1 MTKPPVF
8 PFRPSRRKALQL
20 GLAAGFSTLA
30 LPSRGTATEN
40 LREPPLLASRVADKS
55 LPPMA
60 ERLPATPRRL
70 DLAALGRVPGEY
82 GGDLKL
88 LMSDQRDLRMMTIY
102 GYARLV
108 VFNDKLEIVPDI
120 LESVES
126 EGSRVYTLVLRAG
139 HRWSDGHPFTSE
151 DFRYWWEDVANNK
164 RLSPG
169 GPPAALTPGGMKP
182 TFEVLDERRVRFTWP
197 SPNPAFLPNL
207 AGAQPTFIFMPAHY
221 LKKIHERY
229 APKDALA
236 AEVRRLKVKDWGAL
250 HERRSRQYR
259 PENPDLPT
267 LDPWR
272 NTTPIPSERFVFERN
287 AYFHRVDE
295 RGRQLPYIDRV
306 IMNTATASLIPA
318 KVGAGDS
325 DLQARYIQFDNY
337 TFLKQAEKRQGFQV
351 RLWERADG
359 AKIALFP
366 NLNAADPVWRQLNRD
381 ARYRRAL
388 SIAINRADINNV
400 IFYGLAR
407 EAGNSMLEG
416 SPLYDAAKAKAWT
429 QYDKAM
435 ANRLLDEAGLTSRD
449 WDRVRLLP
457 DGRRAELTIEAS
469 GESTEETDA
478 LELIKEHLREVGIRV
493 FSRASQREIFRRR
506 ILTGD
511 TVMAVWSG
519 LDNAIASP
527 DMEPDALAP
536 SNSTQY
542 QWPRFGQHV
551 ETAGSAG
558 DSIDIPEVKEL
569 VERLEA
575 WRRSATTAERT
586 AIWQRMLAIH
596 ADQVFTIGLVNRTH
610 QPVVV
615 SNRVR
620 NVPAKG
626 WFSFEP
632 GAFFGIHLM
641 DAFWLADQKGS

>member
-1 MTKPPVF
+1 MSNPPV
-8 PFRPSRRKALQL
+8 PKRRLTRRDALHL
-20 GLAAGFSTLA
+20 GLAAGVATLA
-30 LPSRGTATEN
+30 LPSRGLASETQ
-40 LREPPLLASRVADKS
+40 REPPLLAARVAEKK

-70 DLAALGRVPGEY
+70 NLAALARTPGEY
-82 GGDLKL
+82 GGDLRL
-88 LMSDQRDLRMMTIY
+88 LMADQRDLRMMTIY
-102 GYARLV
+102 SYARLV
-108 VFNDKLEIVPDI
+108 VFNDRLELEPDI
-120 LESVES
+120 LERVEA
-126 EGSRVYTLVLRAG
+126 EDSRIFTLVIREG
-139 HRWSDGHPFTSE
+139 HRWSDGQPFTSE

-169 GPPAALTPGGMKP
+169 GPPAALTPGGAMP
-182 TFEVLDERRVRFTWP
+182 VFEVLDARRVRYTWP
-197 SPNPAFLPNL
+197 TPNPAFLPNL
-207 AGAQPTFIFMPAHY
+207 AGAQPLFICMPAHY
-221 LKKIHERY
+221 LKRFHERY
-229 APKDALA
+229 TDKAALA
-236 AEVRRLKVKDWGAL
+236 AAVKARKVKDWGAL
-250 HERRSRQYR
+250 HERLSRQYR

-287 AYFHRVDE
+287 PYFHRIDE

-366 NLNAADPVWRQLNRD
+366 NLNAADPVWRALNRD
-381 ARYRRAL
+381 VRYRRAL
-388 SIAINRADINNV
+388 SVAINRADINNV
-400 IFYGLAR
+400 IFYGLAK
-407 EAGNSMLEG
+407 ESGNSMLEG
-416 SPLYDAAKAKAWT
+416 SPLFDAAQAKAWT
-429 QYDKAM
+429 LYNKAQ
-435 ANRLLDEAGLTSRD
+435 ANRLLDEAGLAKRD
-449 WDRVRLLP
+449 WDRIRLLP
-457 DGRRAELTIEAS
+457 DGRRAELTIEAA

-511 TVMAVWSG
+511 TVMSVWSG
-519 LDNAIASP
+519 LDNAIASA

-542 QWPRFGQHV
+542 QWPRFGQHA
-551 ETAGSAG
+551 ETQGSAG
-558 DSIDIPEVKEL
+558 DRIDIPEVAEL
-569 VERLEA
+569 AERLEA
-575 WRRSATTAERT
+575 WRRSASTAERE
-586 AIWQRMLAIH
+586 AVWRRMLAIH
-596 ADQVFTIGLVNRTH
+596 AEQVFTIGLVNRTH

-620 NVPAKG
+620 NVPTNG

-641 DAFWLADQKGS
+641 DAFWLADQKGD

>member
-1 MTKPPVF
+1 
-8 PFRPSRRKALQL
+8 
-20 GLAAGFSTLA
+20 
-30 LPSRGTATEN
+30 
-40 LREPPLLASRVADKS
+40 
-55 LPPMA
+55 
-60 ERLPATPRRL
+60 
-70 DLAALGRVPGEY
+70 
-82 GGDLKL
+82 
-88 LMSDQRDLRMMTIY
+88 MMTIY

-108 VFNDKLEIVPDI
+108 VFNHRLELEPDI
-120 LESVES
+120 LESIEND
-126 EGSRVYTLVLRAG
+126 GSRRYTLTLREG
-139 HRWSDGHPFTSE
+139 HRWSDGQPFTAE

-169 GPPAALTPGGMKP
+169 GPPAALMPGGKAP
-182 TFEVLDERRVRFTWP
+182 VFEVLDTRRVRYTWET
-197 SPNPAFLPNL
+197 PNPAFLPNL
-207 AGAQPTFIFMPAHY
+207 AGAQPLFIFMPAHY
-221 LKKIHERY
+221 LKKSHERY
-229 APKDALA
+229 ADRSALD
-236 AEVRRLKVKDWGAL
+236 AEVRRIRVKDWGAL

-259 PENPDLPT
+259 PENPELPT

-272 NTTPIPSERFVFERN
+272 NTTNIPAERFVFERN
-287 AYFHRVDE
+287 AFFHRVDE

-306 IMNTATASLIPA
+306 IINTATASLIPA

-325 DLQARYIQFDNY
+325 DLQARYLQFDNY
-337 TFLKQAEKRQGFQV
+337 TFLKNAEKRQGFQV

-359 AKIALFP
+359 AKVALYP
-366 NLNAADPVWRQLNRD
+366 NLNAADPMWRALNRD
-381 ARYRRAL
+381 ARFRRAV
-388 SIAINRADINNV
+388 SVAINRADVNNV

-416 SPLYDAAKAKAWT
+416 SPLFDPANARAWT
-429 QYDKAM
+429 QYDRAL
-435 ANRLLDEAGLTSRD
+435 ANRLLDEAGLAKRD
-449 WDRVRLLP
+449 WDGVRLLS
-457 DGRRAELTIEAS
+457 DGRRAELTIETA

-511 TVMAVWSG
+511 TVMCVWGG

-536 SNSTQY
+536 ANSTQY
-542 QWPRFGQHV
+542 QWPRFGQFV

-558 DSIDIPEVKEL
+558 DRIDIPEVAEL
-569 VERLEA
+569 AEKLEA
-575 WRRSATTAERT
+575 WRKSATTEERR
-586 AIWQRMLAIH
+586 AIWRRMLAIH
-596 ADQVFTIGLVNRTH
+596 ADQVFTIGIVNRTH

-620 NVPAKG
+620 NVPEKG

-641 DAFWLADQKGS
+641 DAFWLADQKGA